1 MVETPIEILLVDDNT
16 NDVELAVYALKRNE
30 CIHQVQ
36 VARDG
41 VEALDF
47 LFCTGTYAQRSVA
60 NLPRLVLLDLK
71 LPRIDGWEVLQRI
84 KSDPRTQFIPVVIMT
99 SSSDQKDIARCY
111 QLGANSYIIKPV
123 DYVEFTQLARTLCTY
138 WLTIN
143 HLPTS

>member
-1 MVETPIEILLVDDNT
+1 MVEISIEILLVDDNT
-16 NDVELAVYALKRNE
+16 NDIELAVYALKRSE

-47 LFCTGTYAQRSVA
+47 LFCTGPYAQRSIA

-143 HLPTS
+143 RLPNG

>member
-1 MVETPIEILLVDDNT
+1 MVEIPIEILLVDDNA
-16 NDVELAVYALKRNE
+16 NDIELAVYALKRNE

-47 LFCTGTYAQRSVA
+47 LFCTGPYAQRSIA

-111 QLGANSYIIKPV
+111 RLGANSYIIKPV
-123 DYVEFTQLARTLCTY
+123 DYVEFTQLARTLCMY

-143 HLPTS
+143 HLPNG